1 MALKTILVPVEP
13 TPLGRTTL
21 AVAFG
26 VARQA
31 AAHVVGLYLEPPLL
45 ERAAHHM
52 AHATVGLRSADM
64 QRLVDDGRREESAH
78 AEHLFDQLAG
88 EAGARRLAA
97 PEAAAGLTAHFL
109 SASGDVDLIAAHGR
123 IFDLV
128 VLSQPRHDPDHHLRE
143 LLRGVLFESGR
154 PVLAVPET
162 PPETVGQRVLIAW
175 NRSALSARAAALA
188 RHFFADAAATA
199 VLSVVTQ
206 TAARPG
212 PGAQDLARQLG
223 WSGAGAE
230 VMEVAQGRHRLG
242 DVILSEA
249 ASFGAD
255 LLVMGAYAHSPFR
268 ESLTRGVTNHILSH
282 ADIPVMMTT

>member
-1 MALKTILVPVEP
+1 MALKTVLVPVEP
-13 TPLGRTTL
+13 TPLGRATL
-21 AVAFG
+21 AAAFR
-26 VARQA
+26 VARAA
-31 AAHVVGLYLEPPLL
+31 AAHVVGLYLEPPLV
-45 ERAAHHM
+45 ERAAAHHIP
-52 AHATVGLRSADM
+52 HAAVGLRSADM
-64 QRLVDDGRREESAH
+64 QRLVDDDRREESAH
-78 AEHLFDQLAG
+78 AEHLFDQLAT
-88 EAGARRLAA
+88 EAGAQRLAA

-128 VLSQPRHDPDHHLRE
+128 VVSQPRHDPDHHLRE

-162 PPETVGQRVLIAW
+162 PAETIGRKVLIAW

-188 RHFFADAAATA
+188 RHFFADAATA
-199 VLSVVTQ
+199 VLSVVTH

-223 WSGAGAE
+223 WSGSRAE
-230 VMEVAQGRHRLG
+230 AIEVAQGRHRLG

-268 ESLTRGVTNHILSH
+268 ESLTRGVTNHVLSH